1 MESAED
7 INRQL
12 QLGIS
17 AMYICYVFLL
27 AAVTHNIVRFVILQK
42 RYLNFNIAYF
52 YVLVPLIIIVRI
64 TWFSLIFHLTN
75 QDTY

>member
-1 MESAED
+1 MGA
-7 INRQL
+7 
-12 QLGIS
+12 IS
-17 AMYICYVFLL
+17 NGLIFLVPGFLETGHQNVFLL

-52 YVLVPLIIIVRI
+52 YVLVPLIIIVRV

-75 QDTY
+75 QDAS